1 MTTNER
7 FARIATATPAIL
19 ARIDAILQG
28 SDGGTIAKIDPD
40 CRTIT
45 FTEAAR
51 RLCLSRPTVYR
62 LVKMGRLA
70 VVPLDGTNRI
80 RLQSV
85 FDYANGR
92 RSA

>member
-1 MTTNER
+1 MTINER
-7 FARIATATPAIL
+7 FARIATANHATL
-19 ARIDAILQG
+19 AKIDAILDG
-28 SDGGTIAKIDPD
+28 TDGGTIGKRDED
-40 CRTIT
+40 TRLVS
-45 FTEAAR
+45 FTEVAK

-62 LVKMGRLA
+62 LVKMGRLDA
-70 VVPLDGTNRI
+70 VPLDGVKRI